1 MKLINNNTE
10 ICPKCSN
17 PKELCVCDGLFLD
30 ELQIT
35 IYLDK
40 RKWGKTVTLIKFEGA
55 FSENLQDFL
64 KKAKRKV
71 ASGGT
76 IRGNEVELM
85 GDHRFKLKQLLIEEG
100 FSEDNIMIKD

>member
-1 MKLINNNTE
+1 M
-10 ICPKCSN
+10 
-17 PKELCVCDGLFLD
+17 
-30 ELQIT
+30 
-35 IYLDK
+35 
-40 RKWGKTVTLIKFEGA
+40 
-55 FSENLQDFL
+55 QDFL